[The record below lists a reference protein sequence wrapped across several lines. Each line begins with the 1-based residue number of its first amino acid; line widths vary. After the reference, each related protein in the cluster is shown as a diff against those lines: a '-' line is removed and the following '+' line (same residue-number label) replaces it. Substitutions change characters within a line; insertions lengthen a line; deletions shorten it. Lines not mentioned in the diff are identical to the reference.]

1 MDNNF
6 EENGSSAFGE
16 EDLSEQRTVNSTPFP
31 PNGQEQPLPQNN
43 GDTEPQDAASPQ
55 TVSWQQISGTPY
67 PQGQPPYQ
75 PNEQGYTYPDVTD
88 GTFRGTS
95 SQDAVPDGQTF
106 GANDRNDVPN
116 SQPYGTDS
124 QNGVPNGQ
132 TFGMDGQSGMPNSRS
147 FGMNGQG
154 GIPNGQPYGM
164 NGMPNDQPRY
174 DMPQGGYVP
183 PGMPANIPNMP
194 NSRGMYPPP
203 TEKKKRSFKGGCF
216 WTLVVSIFAAFVVIL
231 LLAAAISMK
240 SSKPNSITDDILK
253 NDDVYTQKAQEQHVD
268 IKLPKSERPV
278 LEEEMYQNAET
289 GLLTTVG
296 VAKMILP
303 SQVKVKVFDDIPYVP
318 ISSGSGI
325 ILTEDGYILT
335 NAHVVD
341 GAKRLAVVLYDGSEH
356 EAEII
361 GIDKKSDLAVISI
374 DGQGFVPAEMGT
386 SANLVIGEEVALAGA
401 GGGFENTVT
410 YGHITGL
417 AREIDTDYMSS
428 STIQCIQS
436 DAALNPGNSGGALV
450 NMYGQVVGVPV
461 ALMNHETYENIGFSI
476 AVDDAVPIAEEL
488 IAYGYVTSRTR
499 VGITYASIGDA
510 AANGYGIMS
519 GLCVMSV
526 DPASGAA
533 QAGLEPYDI
542 ITAMDGVRTFG
553 AEEIAEVLK
562 DKRPGDTVTLT
573 VFRKSVTEEIEIFDT
588 TIVLSADTSS
598 ISGYSVNT
606 DEDSF
611 FERDI
616 IK

>member
-6 EENGSSAFGE
+6 EENSSPALGGE
-16 EDLSEQRTVNSTPFP
+16 ELSEQLNMNSTAYP
-31 PNGQEQPLPQNN
+31 PNGQRGAENAEPQNP
-43 GDTEPQDAASPQ
+43 DLSQSDSPQ
-55 TVSWQQISGTPY
+55 TVSWQQISSAPF
-67 PQGQPPYQ
+67 PQPNDQGQPYSSPS
-75 PNEQGYTYPDVTD
+75 
-88 GTFRGTS
+88 S
-95 SQDAVPDGQTF
+95 SQ
-106 GANDRNDVPN
+106 
-116 SQPYGTDS
+116 SYGMNI
-124 QNGVPNGQ
+124 QNGMSPG
-132 TFGMDGQSGMPNSRS
+132 GMPYSANVQ
-147 FGMNGQG
+147 NGTAY
-154 GIPNGQPYGM
+154 GQPYGM
-164 NGMPNDQPRY
+164 NGQNGMPGSQPRY
-174 DMPQGGYVP
+174 DMPQGGYIP

-194 NSRGMYPPP
+194 NGGGGVYPPP
-203 TEKKKRSFKGGCF
+203 AEKKKRSFSGGCF
-216 WTLVVSIFAAFVVIL
+216 WVLTSAIFAAFVVIL
-231 LLAAAISMK
+231 LLAASISMK
-240 SSKPNSITDDILK
+240 SSKPNNIIDDILK
-253 NDDVYTQKAQEQHVD
+253 NEDVYTQKAQEQHVE

-278 LEEEMYQNAET
+278 LEEEMYQDSET

-303 SQVKVKVFDDIPYVP
+303 SQVKVKVFDEIPYIP

-341 GAKRLAVVLYDGSEH
+341 GANRLAVILYDGAEH

-374 DGQGFVPAEMGT
+374 DADGLTPAEMGT
-386 SANLVIGEEVALAGA
+386 SSDLVIGEEVALAGA

-510 AANGYGIMS
+510 AANEYGIMP

-533 QAGLEPYDI
+533 QSGLEPYDI

-562 DKRPGDTVTLT
+562 DKRPGDAITLT
-573 VFRKSVTEEIEIFDT
+573 VFRKTVTDKIEIFDT

-606 DEDSF
+606 GEDNF

-616 IK
+616 IR

>member
-6 EENGSSAFGE
+6 EENGSPAFGE
-16 EDLSEQRTVNSTPFP
+16 EELSEQQNMNSTAYP
-31 PNGQEQPLPQNN
+31 PKEQQDAGNAEPQNS
-43 GDTEPQDAASPQ
+43 DFPQPDSPQ
-55 TVSWQQISGTPY
+55 TVSWQQISSSPY
-67 PQGQPPYQ
+67 PQT
-75 PNEQGYTYPDVTD
+75 NEQG
-88 GTFRGTS
+88 
-95 SQDAVPDGQTF
+95 
-106 GANDRNDVPN
+106 
-116 SQPYGTDS
+116 QPYRYAD
-124 QNGVPNGQ
+124 
-132 TFGMDGQSGMPNSRS
+132 
-147 FGMNGQG
+147 
-154 GIPNGQPYGM
+154 NGQPYGM
-164 NGMPNDQPRY
+164 NAPNNMPGGQPYGANVQNGDADSQSCGMPGSQPRY
-174 DMPQGGYVP
+174 DMPQFGYVP
-183 PGMPANIPNMP
+183 PGMPANMPNMP
-194 NSRGMYPPP
+194 NGGGGMYPPP
-203 TEKKKRSFKGGCF
+203 SAENKKRSFKGGCF
-216 WTLVVSIFAAFVVIL
+216 WVLTSAIFAAFVVIL
-231 LLAAAISMK
+231 LLAAATAMK
-240 SSKPNSITDDILK
+240 SSKPNSIADDILK

-278 LEEEMYQNAET
+278 LEEEMYQDAET

-303 SQVKVKVFDDIPYVP
+303 SQVKVKVFDEIPYVP

-341 GAKRLAVVLYDGSEH
+341 GAKKLAVVLYDGSEH

-510 AANGYGIMS
+510 AANEYGIMS

-526 DPASGAA
+526 DPTSGAA

-562 DKRPGDTVTLT
+562 DKRPGDTITLT
-573 VFRKSVTEEIEIFDT
+573 VFRKTVTDEIEIFDT
-588 TIVLSADTSS
+588 TIALSADTSS

-606 DEDSF
+606 DESSF

>member
-1 MDNNF
+1 MSMDNNF
-6 EENGSSAFGE
+6 EENGSPAFGE
-16 EDLSEQRTVNSTPFP
+16 EELSEQQNMNSTAYP
-31 PNGQEQPLPQNN
+31 PKEQQDAGNAEPQNS
-43 GDTEPQDAASPQ
+43 DFPQPDSPQ
-55 TVSWQQISGTPY
+55 TVSWQQISSSPY
-67 PQGQPPYQ
+67 PQT
-75 PNEQGYTYPDVTD
+75 NEQG
-88 GTFRGTS
+88 
-95 SQDAVPDGQTF
+95 
-106 GANDRNDVPN
+106 
-116 SQPYGTDS
+116 QPYRYAD
-124 QNGVPNGQ
+124 
-132 TFGMDGQSGMPNSRS
+132 
-147 FGMNGQG
+147 
-154 GIPNGQPYGM
+154 NGQPYGM
-164 NGMPNDQPRY
+164 NAPNNIPGGQPYGANVQNGDADSQSCGMPGSQPRY
-174 DMPQGGYVP
+174 DMPQFGYVP
-183 PGMPANIPNMP
+183 PGMPANMPNMP
-194 NSRGMYPPP
+194 NGGGGMYPPP
-203 TEKKKRSFKGGCF
+203 TENKKRSFKGGCF
-216 WTLVVSIFAAFVVIL
+216 WVLTSAIFAAFVVIL
-231 LLAAAISMK
+231 LLAAATAMK
-240 SSKPNSITDDILK
+240 SSKPNSIADDILK

-278 LEEEMYQNAET
+278 LEEEMYQNSET

-303 SQVKVKVFDDIPYVP
+303 SQVKVKVFDEIPYVP

-341 GAKRLAVVLYDGSEH
+341 GAKKLAVVLYDGSEH

-510 AANGYGIMS
+510 AANEYGIMS

-562 DKRPGDTVTLT
+562 DKRPGDTITLT
-573 VFRKSVTEEIEIFDT
+573 VFRKTVTDEIEIFDT
-588 TIVLSADTSS
+588 TIALSADTSS

-606 DEDSF
+606 DESSF

>member
-6 EENGSSAFGE
+6 EENGSPAFGE
-16 EDLSEQRTVNSTPFP
+16 EELSEQQNMNSTAYP
-31 PNGQEQPLPQNN
+31 PKEQQDAGNAEPQNS
-43 GDTEPQDAASPQ
+43 DFPQPDSPQ
-55 TVSWQQISGTPY
+55 TVSWQQISSSPY
-67 PQGQPPYQ
+67 PQT
-75 PNEQGYTYPDVTD
+75 NEQG
-88 GTFRGTS
+88 
-95 SQDAVPDGQTF
+95 
-106 GANDRNDVPN
+106 
-116 SQPYGTDS
+116 QPYRYAD
-124 QNGVPNGQ
+124 
-132 TFGMDGQSGMPNSRS
+132 
-147 FGMNGQG
+147 
-154 GIPNGQPYGM
+154 NGQPYGM
-164 NGMPNDQPRY
+164 NAPNNMPGGQPYGANVQNGDADSQSCGMPGSQPRY
-174 DMPQGGYVP
+174 DMPQFGYVP
-183 PGMPANIPNMP
+183 PGMPANMPNMS
-194 NSRGMYPPP
+194 NGGGGMYPPP
-203 TEKKKRSFKGGCF
+203 TENKKRSFKGGCF
-216 WTLVVSIFAAFVVIL
+216 WVLTSAIFAAFVVIL
-231 LLAAAISMK
+231 LLAAATAMK
-240 SSKPNSITDDILK
+240 SSKPNSIADDILK

-278 LEEEMYQNAET
+278 LEEEMYQNSET

-303 SQVKVKVFDDIPYVP
+303 SQVKVKVFDEIPYVP

-341 GAKRLAVVLYDGSEH
+341 GAKKLAVVLYDGSEH

-510 AANGYGIMS
+510 AANEYGIMS

-526 DPASGAA
+526 DPTSGAA

-562 DKRPGDTVTLT
+562 DKRPGDTITLT
-573 VFRKSVTEEIEIFDT
+573 VFRKTVTDEIEIFDT
-588 TIVLSADTSS
+588 TIALSADTSS

-606 DEDSF
+606 DESSF

>member
-6 EENGSSAFGE
+6 EENGSPAFGE
-16 EDLSEQRTVNSTPFP
+16 EELSEQQNMSSNAYP
-31 PNGQEQPLPQNN
+31 PNGQEQPRPQDN
-43 GDTEPQDAASPQ
+43 GDTAPQ

-67 PQGQPPYQ
+67 PQEQPAYQ
-75 PNEQGYTYPDVTD
+75 PNEQG
-88 GTFRGTS
+88 
-95 SQDAVPDGQTF
+95 
-106 GANDRNDVPN
+106 
-116 SQPYGTDS
+116 QPYRYA
-124 QNGVPNGQ
+124 N
-132 TFGMDGQSGMPNSRS
+132 
-147 FGMNGQG
+147 
-154 GIPNGQPYGM
+154 NGQPYGM
-164 NGMPNDQPRY
+164 NTPNNMPGGQPYGANVQNGDANSQPCGMPGSQPRY
-174 DMPQGGYVP
+174 DMPQFGYVP
-183 PGMPANIPNMP
+183 PGMPANMP
-194 NSRGMYPPP
+194 NTPNGVGGMYPPP
-203 TEKKKRSFKGGCF
+203 SMKNKKRSFSGGCF
-216 WTLVVSIFAAFVVIL
+216 WILTSAIFAAFVVIL
-231 LLAAAISMK
+231 LLAASISMK
-240 SSKPNSITDDILK
+240 SNKPNNITDDILK
-253 NDDVYTQKAQEQHVD
+253 NEDVYTQKAQEQHVE

-278 LEEEMYQNAET
+278 LEEEMYQNTET

-303 SQVKVKVFDDIPYVP
+303 SQVKVKVFDEIPYIP

-341 GAKRLAVVLYDGSEH
+341 GAKKLAVVLYDGSEY

-428 STIQCIQS
+428 STIRCIQS

-510 AANGYGIMS
+510 AASEYGIMS

-526 DPASGAA
+526 DPSSGAA

-553 AEEIAEVLK
+553 AEEIADILK
-562 DKRPGDTVTLT
+562 DKRPGDTITLT
-573 VFRKSVTEEIEIFDT
+573 VFRKTVTDEIEIFDT
-588 TIVLSADTSS
+588 TIALSADTSS

-606 DEDSF
+606 EENSF

-616 IK
+616 IR

>member
-1 MDNNF
+1 MSMDNNF
-6 EENGSSAFGE
+6 EENGSPAFGE
-16 EDLSEQRTVNSTPFP
+16 EELSEQQNMNSTAYP
-31 PNGQEQPLPQNN
+31 PKEQQDAGNAEPQNS
-43 GDTEPQDAASPQ
+43 DFPQTDSPQ
-55 TVSWQQISGTPY
+55 TVSWQQISSSPY
-67 PQGQPPYQ
+67 PQT
-75 PNEQGYTYPDVTD
+75 NEQG
-88 GTFRGTS
+88 
-95 SQDAVPDGQTF
+95 
-106 GANDRNDVPN
+106 
-116 SQPYGTDS
+116 QPYRYAD
-124 QNGVPNGQ
+124 
-132 TFGMDGQSGMPNSRS
+132 
-147 FGMNGQG
+147 
-154 GIPNGQPYGM
+154 NGQPYGM
-164 NGMPNDQPRY
+164 NAPNNMPGGQPYGANVQNGDADSQSCGMPGSQPRY
-174 DMPQGGYVP
+174 DMPQFGYVP
-183 PGMPANIPNMP
+183 PGMPANMPNMP
-194 NSRGMYPPP
+194 NGVGGMYPPP
-203 TEKKKRSFKGGCF
+203 TENKKRSFKGGCF
-216 WTLVVSIFAAFVVIL
+216 WVLTSAIFAAFVVIL
-231 LLAAAISMK
+231 LLAAATAMK
-240 SSKPNSITDDILK
+240 SSKPNSIADDILK

-278 LEEEMYQNAET
+278 LEEEMYQNSET

-303 SQVKVKVFDDIPYVP
+303 SQVKVKVFDEIPYVP

-510 AANGYGIMS
+510 AANEYGIMS

-526 DPASGAA
+526 DPTSGAA

-562 DKRPGDTVTLT
+562 DKRPGDTITLT
-573 VFRKSVTEEIEIFDT
+573 VFRKTVTDEIEIFDT
-588 TIVLSADTSS
+588 TIALSADTSS

-606 DEDSF
+606 DESSF

>member
-1 MDNNF
+1 MSMDNNF
-6 EENGSSAFGE
+6 EENGSPAFGE
-16 EDLSEQRTVNSTPFP
+16 EELSEQQNMNSTAYP
-31 PNGQEQPLPQNN
+31 PKEQQDAGNAEPQNS
-43 GDTEPQDAASPQ
+43 DFPQPDSPQ
-55 TVSWQQISGTPY
+55 TVSWQQISSSPY
-67 PQGQPPYQ
+67 PQT
-75 PNEQGYTYPDVTD
+75 NEQG
-88 GTFRGTS
+88 
-95 SQDAVPDGQTF
+95 
-106 GANDRNDVPN
+106 
-116 SQPYGTDS
+116 QPYRYAD
-124 QNGVPNGQ
+124 
-132 TFGMDGQSGMPNSRS
+132 
-147 FGMNGQG
+147 
-154 GIPNGQPYGM
+154 NGQPYGM
-164 NGMPNDQPRY
+164 NAPNNMPGGQPYGANVQNGDADSQSCGMPGSQPRY
-174 DMPQGGYVP
+174 DMPQFGYVP
-183 PGMPANIPNMP
+183 PGMPANMPNMP
-194 NSRGMYPPP
+194 NGGGGMYPPP
-203 TEKKKRSFKGGCF
+203 TENKKRSFKGGCF
-216 WTLVVSIFAAFVVIL
+216 WVLTSAIFAAFVVIL
-231 LLAAAISMK
+231 LLAAATAMK
-240 SSKPNSITDDILK
+240 SSKPNSIADDILK

-278 LEEEMYQNAET
+278 LEEEMYQNSET

-303 SQVKVKVFDDIPYVP
+303 SQVKVKVFDEIPYVP

-341 GAKRLAVVLYDGSEH
+341 GAKKLAVVLYDGSEH

-510 AANGYGIMS
+510 AANEYGIMS

-542 ITAMDGVRTFG
+542 ITSMDGVRTFG

-562 DKRPGDTVTLT
+562 DKRPGDTITLT
-573 VFRKSVTEEIEIFDT
+573 VFRKTVTDEIEIFDT
-588 TIVLSADTSS
+588 TIALSADTSS

-606 DEDSF
+606 DESSF

>member
-6 EENGSSAFGE
+6 EEKGSSAFAE
-16 EDLSEQRTVNSTPFP
+16 ENSSEQQNMNSTPYP
-31 PNGQEQPLPQNN
+31 QEYPKDGQEQLYPRDAEN
-43 GDTEPQDAASPQ
+43 TESK
-55 TVSWQQISGTPY
+55 TVSWQQISNTPY
-67 PQGQPPYQ
+67 PQQEQQPYTQTNSQGQP
-75 PNEQGYTYPDVTD
+75 YPDPTI
-88 GTFRGTS
+88 
-95 SQDAVPDGQTF
+95 
-106 GANDRNDVPN
+106 NPN
-116 SQPYGTDS
+116 INASQPYS
-124 QNGVPNGQ
+124 ANVQNSMSTGQPCSDPTVNPNINVNQPYSANVQNSMPNG
-132 TFGMDGQSGMPNSRS
+132 
-147 FGMNGQG
+147 
-154 GIPNGQPYGM
+154 
-164 NGMPNDQPRY
+164 QPRY
-174 DMPQGGYVP
+174 DMPTMGY
-183 PGMPANIPNMP
+183 MPPNMP
-194 NSRGMYPPP
+194 NMPNGMGGNMYPPP
-203 TEKKKRSFKGGCF
+203 AEKKKRAFKGGCF
-216 WTLVVSIFAAFVVIL
+216 WTLVVTIFLTFVVIL
-231 LLAAAISMK
+231 LFAASISMK
-240 SSKPNSITDDILK
+240 DSKPNIIDDILK
-253 NDDVYTQKAQEQHVD
+253 NEDAHTQKTQIQHTEV
-268 IKLPKSERPV
+268 ILPRSERPV
-278 LEEEMYQNAET
+278 LEEEMYQNSET

-303 SQVKVKVFDDIPYVP
+303 SQVKVKVFDEMPYLPV
-318 ISSGSGI
+318 SSGSGI

-341 GAKRLAVVLYDGSEH
+341 GAKRLAVILYDGTEK
-356 EAEII
+356 EAEIV

-374 DGQGFVPAEMGT
+374 NAEGLTPAEMGT
-386 SANLVIGEEVALAGA
+386 SSNLVIGEEVALAGA

-510 AANGYGIMS
+510 PANGYGIMS

-526 DPASGAA
+526 DPTSGAA

-562 DKRPGDTVTLT
+562 DKRPGDTITLT
-573 VFRKSVTEEIEIFDT
+573 VFRKSVTDEIEIFDT
-588 TIVLSADTSS
+588 TIVLSPDTSS
-598 ISGYSVNT
+598 ISGYSVNGN
-606 DEDSF
+606 ESSF

-616 IK
+616 IR

>member
-1 MDNNF
+1 MSMDNNF
-6 EENGSSAFGE
+6 EENGSPSFGE
-16 EDLSEQRTVNSTPFP
+16 EELSEQQNMNSTAYP
-31 PNGQEQPLPQNN
+31 PKEQQDAGNAEPQNS
-43 GDTEPQDAASPQ
+43 DFPQPDSPQ
-55 TVSWQQISGTPY
+55 TVSWQQISSSPY
-67 PQGQPPYQ
+67 PQT
-75 PNEQGYTYPDVTD
+75 NEQG
-88 GTFRGTS
+88 
-95 SQDAVPDGQTF
+95 
-106 GANDRNDVPN
+106 
-116 SQPYGTDS
+116 QPYRYTD
-124 QNGVPNGQ
+124 
-132 TFGMDGQSGMPNSRS
+132 
-147 FGMNGQG
+147 
-154 GIPNGQPYGM
+154 NGQPYGM
-164 NGMPNDQPRY
+164 NAPNNMPGGQPYGANVQNGDADSQSCGMPGSQPRY
-174 DMPQGGYVP
+174 DMPQFGYVP
-183 PGMPANIPNMP
+183 PGMPANMPNMP
-194 NSRGMYPPP
+194 NGGGGMYPPP
-203 TEKKKRSFKGGCF
+203 TENKKRSFKGGCF
-216 WTLVVSIFAAFVVIL
+216 WVLTSAIFAAFVVIL
-231 LLAAAISMK
+231 LLAAATAMK
-240 SSKPNSITDDILK
+240 SSKPNSIADDILK

-278 LEEEMYQNAET
+278 LEEEMYQDAET

-303 SQVKVKVFDDIPYVP
+303 SQVKVKVFDEIPYVP

-341 GAKRLAVVLYDGSEH
+341 GAKKLAVVLYDGSEH

-510 AANGYGIMS
+510 AANEYGIMS

-526 DPASGAA
+526 DPTSGAA

-542 ITAMDGVRTFG
+542 ITSMDGVRVFG

-562 DKRPGDTVTLT
+562 DKRPGDTITLT
-573 VFRKSVTEEIEIFDT
+573 VFRKTVTDEIEIFDT
-588 TIVLSADTSS
+588 TIALSADTSS

-606 DEDSF
+606 DESSF

>member
-1 MDNNF
+1 MSMDNNF
-6 EENGSSAFGE
+6 EENGSPAFGE
-16 EDLSEQRTVNSTPFP
+16 EELSEQQNMNSTAYP
-31 PNGQEQPLPQNN
+31 PKEQQDAGNAEPQNS
-43 GDTEPQDAASPQ
+43 DFPQPDSPQ
-55 TVSWQQISGTPY
+55 TVSWQQISSSPY
-67 PQGQPPYQ
+67 PQT
-75 PNEQGYTYPDVTD
+75 NEQG
-88 GTFRGTS
+88 
-95 SQDAVPDGQTF
+95 
-106 GANDRNDVPN
+106 
-116 SQPYGTDS
+116 QPYRYAD
-124 QNGVPNGQ
+124 
-132 TFGMDGQSGMPNSRS
+132 
-147 FGMNGQG
+147 
-154 GIPNGQPYGM
+154 NGQPYGM
-164 NGMPNDQPRY
+164 NAPNNMPGGQPYGANVQNGDADSQSCGMPGSQPRY
-174 DMPQGGYVP
+174 DMPQFGYVP
-183 PGMPANIPNMP
+183 PGMPANMPNMP
-194 NSRGMYPPP
+194 NGVGGMYPPP
-203 TEKKKRSFKGGCF
+203 TENKKRSFKGGCF
-216 WTLVVSIFAAFVVIL
+216 WVLTSAIFAAFVVIL
-231 LLAAAISMK
+231 LLAAATAMK
-240 SSKPNSITDDILK
+240 SSKPNSIADDILK

-278 LEEEMYQNAET
+278 LEEEMYQNSET

-303 SQVKVKVFDDIPYVP
+303 SQVKVKVFDEIPYVP

-510 AANGYGIMS
+510 AANEYGIMS

-526 DPASGAA
+526 DPTSGAA

-562 DKRPGDTVTLT
+562 DKRPGDTITLT
-573 VFRKSVTEEIEIFDT
+573 VFRKTVTDEIEIFDT
-588 TIVLSADTSS
+588 TIALSADTSS

-606 DEDSF
+606 DESSF

>member
-6 EENGSSAFGE
+6 EENGSPAFGE
-16 EDLSEQRTVNSTPFP
+16 EELSEQQNMNSTAYP
-31 PNGQEQPLPQNN
+31 PKEQQDAGNAEPQNS
-43 GDTEPQDAASPQ
+43 DFPQPDSPQ
-55 TVSWQQISGTPY
+55 TVSWQQISSSPY
-67 PQGQPPYQ
+67 PQT
-75 PNEQGYTYPDVTD
+75 NEQG
-88 GTFRGTS
+88 
-95 SQDAVPDGQTF
+95 
-106 GANDRNDVPN
+106 
-116 SQPYGTDS
+116 QPYRYAD
-124 QNGVPNGQ
+124 
-132 TFGMDGQSGMPNSRS
+132 
-147 FGMNGQG
+147 
-154 GIPNGQPYGM
+154 NGQPYGM
-164 NGMPNDQPRY
+164 NAPNNMPGGQPYGANVQNGDADSQSCGMPGSQPRY
-174 DMPQGGYVP
+174 DMPQFGYVP
-183 PGMPANIPNMP
+183 PGMPANMPNMP
-194 NSRGMYPPP
+194 NGGGGMYPPP
-203 TEKKKRSFKGGCF
+203 TENKKRSFKGGCF
-216 WTLVVSIFAAFVVIL
+216 WVLTSAIFAAFVVIL
-231 LLAAAISMK
+231 LLAAATAMK
-240 SSKPNSITDDILK
+240 SSKPNSIADDILK

-278 LEEEMYQNAET
+278 LEEEMYQNSET

-303 SQVKVKVFDDIPYVP
+303 SQVKVKVFDEIPYVP

-341 GAKRLAVVLYDGSEH
+341 GAKKLAVVLYDGSEH

-510 AANGYGIMS
+510 AANEYGIMS

-542 ITAMDGVRTFG
+542 ITSMDGVRTFG

-562 DKRPGDTVTLT
+562 DKRPGDTITLT
-573 VFRKSVTEEIEIFDT
+573 VFRKTVTDEIEIFDT
-588 TIVLSADTSS
+588 TIALSADTSS

-606 DEDSF
+606 DESSF